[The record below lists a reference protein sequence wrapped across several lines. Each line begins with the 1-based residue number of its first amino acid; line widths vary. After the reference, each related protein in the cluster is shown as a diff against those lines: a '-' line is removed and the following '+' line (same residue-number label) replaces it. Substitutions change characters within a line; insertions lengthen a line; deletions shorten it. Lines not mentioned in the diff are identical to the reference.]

1 MIRWF
6 FCASGLFLILLLA
19 CASTTA
25 ERVQTGITYSDTL
38 KTAVTLVEARDLDG
52 AERELN
58 RVLDTT
64 ASRPVRA
71 EAYWQLYL
79 LNRDRGMSFEALQA
93 LVGCLELVT
102 DQRSVLYG
110 RARSSLG
117 PSVAEALETDIPRS
131 TIERLLGRLED
142 VSLYL
147 DMADYLVETQHCYA
161 ATVFLNTLARR
172 GLDPLTDQ
180 RRIAID
186 RDAHRCLQKT
196 ARSIQLIVPL
206 TGDFAEYGANLAR
219 GVELALLDSTLES
232 GLLLEKI
239 DSESDPVKATQSVI
253 RSAGTQH
260 IVAAIGPLQSRA
272 ATGAALAAA
281 DGELPLLVPIPAPRG
296 LSRFGEWIFQ
306 STVPVQAEAQV
317 VAKYAMVQ
325 GGMSRFAVLYPA
337 HATGEKAMNAFKD
350 QVFDLGGEVVT
361 VERYSEDRDTD
372 FRNQIVSIKRAS
384 PQAVFIPG
392 QPREL
397 VQIARQ
403 VAFYELEC
411 QLLGTDGWKS
421 PEVIDRG
428 GRFVEGVI
436 FADFSGMSGDDYE
449 KELFRARYRE
459 HFGFDPDHYASTG
472 FDLAMCLRRAM
483 EEGKTTRKGIRR
495 FLEQIGPVNGVSGV
509 LSWRDETST
518 HAIQLFT
525 IANGLVVPITS
536 IPQDQ

>member
-6 FCASGLFLILLLA
+6 LGASGLLLILFVA
-19 CASTTA
+19 CASTTS
-25 ERVQTGITYSDTL
+25 ERVPSGTTYSDTL
-38 KTAVTLVEARDLDG
+38 KTAITLVEARDLEG

-58 RVLDTT
+58 RVLGIT
-64 ASRPVRA
+64 ASNPVRA
-71 EAYWQLYL
+71 EVYWQLYL
-79 LNRDRGMSFEALQA
+79 INRDRGNSLEALRA
-93 LVGCLELVT
+93 LVGCLELLD
-102 DQRSVLYG
+102 DQTTGFYG

-117 PSVAEALETDIPRS
+117 PSVAEALETEVSRS

-142 VSLYL
+142 TLLYL
-147 DMADYLVETQHCYA
+147 DMAEYLVETQHCYA

-172 GLDPLTDQ
+172 GLDPIADQ
-180 RRIAID
+180 RRVTIA
-186 RDAHRCLQKT
+186 RDAHQCLQKS
-196 ARSIQLIVPL
+196 ARSIKLIAPL
-206 TGDFAEYGANLAR
+206 SGDFAEYGANLAR
-219 GVELALLDSTLES
+219 GVELALLDSTLKS
-232 GLLLEKI
+232 ALLLERT
-239 DSESDPVKATQSVI
+239 DSESDPVKATQSVL
-253 RSAGTQH
+253 RSAEEPH
-260 IVAAIGPLQSRA
+260 IIAAIGPLQSRA

-281 DGELPLLVPIPAPRG
+281 EGELPLLIPMPTPRG
-296 LSRFGEWIFQ
+296 LSRFGKWIFQ

-325 GGMSRFAVLYPA
+325 GGMSRFAILYPA

-350 QVFDLGGEVVT
+350 QVFDLGGEVVA

-372 FRNQIVSIKRAS
+372 FRNQIVNIKRAA
-384 PQAVFIPG
+384 PQAIFVPG

-411 QLLGTDGWKS
+411 QLLGTAGWKS
-421 PEVIDRG
+421 PDVIERG

-436 FADFSGMSGDDYE
+436 FADFSGLSGDDYG

-459 HFGFDPDHYASTG
+459 HYGFDPDHYASTG
-472 FDLAMCLRRAM
+472 FDLAMCLRRAV
-483 EEGKTTRKGIRR
+483 EEGKTTRSSIRR
-495 FLEQIGPVNGVSGV
+495 FLEQLGPVNGVSGV

-525 IANGLVVPITS
+525 IANGLVAPITA
-536 IPQDQ
+536 IPQDP